1 LAIYG
6 WTSAY
11 LPFAV
16 KYPRLRMPL
25 HADAWIVV
33 DGFWGGQQNDRTAVS
48 EFRLCPGY
56 EFPADAL
63 PLEITVNGKVG
74 KVAAVVKVRD
84 GPGNAHKGIFI
95 PCGNSQ
101 IPVLQHSGNARR
113 IIHRPPLCQAGSLEN
128 INELPWGYLRVY
140 SVLQHFILDLLF
152 RMNTAAGCGCAPI
165 LFQPWGL
172 KGKAMERNGGR
183 VDQGQPQQFK
193 GHYLPDRPGIVD
205 DDRAFDR
212 AATNASTDR

>member
-1 LAIYG
+1 LAIFG
-6 WTSAY
+6 WASAY

-33 DGFWGGQQNDRTAVS
+33 DGLWGGQQNDRTAVS

-95 PCGNSQ
+95 PTETARFPFSS
-101 IPVLQHSGNARR
+101 IPAMHAASSTGRRSARPDRLR
-113 IIHRPPLCQAGSLEN
+113 ISTNCPGVIFA
-128 INELPWGYLRVY
+128 
-140 SVLQHFILDLLF
+140 FILY
-152 RMNTAAGCGCAPI
+152 CSI
-165 LFQPWGL
+165 LSSISFF
-172 KGKAMERNGGR
+172 E
-183 VDQGQPQQFK
+183 
-193 GHYLPDRPGIVD
+193 
-205 DDRAFDR
+205 
-212 AATNASTDR
+212 

>member
-1 LAIYG
+1 LAIFG
-6 WTSAY
+6 WASAY

-113 IIHRPPLCQAGSLEN
+113 IIHRPPLCQAGSLEYQRTASSRLFC
-128 INELPWGYLRVY
+128 IAAFYPRSPFSNEHGGWLRVRTHPV
-140 SVLQHFILDLLF
+140 STMGSK
-152 RMNTAAGCGCAPI
+152 R
-165 LFQPWGL
+165 
-172 KGKAMERNGGR
+172 KSNGTKR
-183 VDQGQPQQFK
+183 RPR
-193 GHYLPDRPGIVD
+193 RPG
-205 DDRAFDR
+205 
-212 AATNASTDR
+212 TNAAVQGSLPAGSAWNR

>member
-6 WTSAY
+6 WALGD

-33 DGFWGGQQNDRTAVS
+33 DGLWGGQQNDRTAVS

-95 PCGNSQ
+95 PRVYQRTDLGLSSRLFCIAAFYPRSPFSNEHGGWLRVRTH
-101 IPVLQHSGNARR
+101 PVSTMGSKRKSNGTKRR
-113 IIHRPPLCQAGSLEN
+113 PRRPGTTAAVQGSLPAGSAWN
-128 INELPWGYLRVY
+128 R
-140 SVLQHFILDLLF
+140 
-152 RMNTAAGCGCAPI
+152 
-165 LFQPWGL
+165 
-172 KGKAMERNGGR
+172 
-183 VDQGQPQQFK
+183 
-193 GHYLPDRPGIVD
+193 
-205 DDRAFDR
+205 
-212 AATNASTDR
+212 

>member
-6 WTSAY
+6 WASAY

-84 GPGNAHKGIFI
+84 GPGNAPRASLFHAE
-95 PCGNSQ
+95 NSQ
-101 IPVLQHSGNARR
+101 IPVL
-113 IIHRPPLCQAGSLEN
+113 
-128 INELPWGYLRVY
+128 
-140 SVLQHFILDLLF
+140 FI
-152 RMNTAAGCGCAPI
+152 P
-165 LFQPWGL
+165 
-172 KGKAMERNGGR
+172 K
-183 VDQGQPQQFK
+183 
-193 GHYLPDRPGIVD
+193 
-205 DDRAFDR
+205 
-212 AATNASTDR
+212 

>member
-1 LAIYG
+1 LAIFG
-6 WTSAY
+6 WASAY

-33 DGFWGGQQNDRTAVS
+33 DGLWGGQQNDRTAVS

-95 PCGNSQ
+95 P
-101 IPVLQHSGNARR
+101 
-113 IIHRPPLCQAGSLEN
+113 
-128 INELPWGYLRVY
+128 
-140 SVLQHFILDLLF
+140 
-152 RMNTAAGCGCAPI
+152 
-165 LFQPWGL
+165 
-172 KGKAMERNGGR
+172 K
-183 VDQGQPQQFK
+183 
-193 GHYLPDRPGIVD
+193 
-205 DDRAFDR
+205 
-212 AATNASTDR
+212 